1 MIVTYHHTLGVK
13 MTMIKLFQPYI
24 SQESKMN
31 VQRILN
37 GKQIAQGPEVDLFEK
52 EFAEKFGFEA
62 WQIVSLNSGT
72 SALELA
78 YELAELGEYDH
89 VISPVLTC
97 TATNIPLIRRK
108 VAVSFGDIVGAKSL
122 NMDPDD
128 VESKILERTKAIV
141 YVHFGGSSAW
151 LHAFENLA
159 EDHGLD
165 LICDAAQ
172 ALGAPLS
179 RKARFSCISLQAIKS
194 LTAGDG
200 GVLVCRDRE
209 DAILARKLRWF
220 GYDRE
225 EKQRL
230 GDTDLEV
237 AGYKMHMN
245 DISAAIARGNLAEWD
260 TIVDHRQ
267 RINNVYSDY
276 YSGYVSKSGHA
287 ASRIVEGIWNPQV
300 TGIRYGYMKPIAEQA
315 GFEIGQHHYRNDKY
329 SLFRSV
335 YSNCPNMDALGDN
348 YFLLPCHMGMTL
360 ADAEMIAKT
369 IWPA

>member
-1 MIVTYHHTLGVK
+1 
-13 MTMIKLFQPYI
+13 MIKLFQPYV
-24 SQESKMN
+24 SPQAREN
-31 VQRILN
+31 VQRVLN
-37 GKQIAQGPEVDLFEK
+37 TTQLAQGPEVELFEQ
-52 EFAEKFGFEA
+52 EFAAKFGFEA

-72 SALELA
+72 AALELA

-108 VAVSFGDIVGAKSL
+108 VQMSFGDIVGKQSL
-122 NMDPDD
+122 NMDVDD
-128 VESKILERTKAIV
+128 AENKILHNTKAIV
-141 YVHFGGSSAW
+141 YVHFGGSSYG
-151 LHAFENLA
+151 LDLFEDLTEA
-159 EDHGLD
+159 HGLD

-179 RKARFSCISLQAIKS
+179 KKARFSCISLQAIKS

-209 DAILARKLRWF
+209 DAIKARKLRWF

-225 EKQRL
+225 LKQRL
-230 GDTDLEV
+230 GDCDLEL

-245 DISAAIARGNLAEWD
+245 DINAALARGNLAVWD
-260 TIVDHRQ
+260 DIVQTRKA
-267 RINNVYSDY
+267 INDTYSDFIPEQNFI
-276 YSGYVSKSGHA
+276 
-287 ASRIVEGIWNPQV
+287 RGIWNPQV
-300 TGIRYGYMKPIAEQA
+300 TGISYYKTKQIAQAA

-329 SLFRSV
+329 SIFRSV
-335 YSNCPNMDALGDN
+335 YSNCLNMNELGEN

-369 IWPA
+369 ICLN

>member
-1 MIVTYHHTLGVK
+1 
-13 MTMIKLFQPYI
+13 MIKLFSPFVSPQAR
-24 SQESKMN
+24 EN
-31 VQRILN
+31 VQRVLN
-37 GKQIAQGPEVDLFEK
+37 TTQLAQGPEVELFEQ
-52 EFAEKFGFEA
+52 EFAAKFGFEA

-72 SALELA
+72 AALELA

-108 VAVSFGDIVGAKSL
+108 VQMSFGDIVGKKSL
-122 NMDPDD
+122 NMDVDD
-128 VESKILERTKAIV
+128 AENKILPNTKAIV
-141 YVHFGGSSAW
+141 YVHFGGSSYG
-151 LHAFENLA
+151 LDLFEDLT
-159 EDHGLD
+159 ETHGLD

-179 RKARFSCISLQAIKS
+179 KNARFSCISLQAIKS

-209 DAILARKLRWF
+209 DAIKARKLRWF

-245 DISAAIARGNLAEWD
+245 DINAAIARGNLAVWD
-260 TIVDHRQ
+260 E
-267 RINNVYSDY
+267 
-276 YSGYVSKSGHA
+276 
-287 ASRIVEGIWNPQV
+287 IVEHRNAINDAYIYAWNYAKEPRCSFIPGIWNPQIV
-300 TGIRYGYMKPIAEQA
+300 NMDFASWKIQCEKN
-315 GFEIGQHHYRNDKY
+315 GFEIGQYHYRNDKY

-335 YSNCPNMDALGDN
+335 YSNCPNMDIFEKY
-348 YFLLPCHMGMTL
+348 YFMLPCHMGMSL
-360 ADAEMIAKT
+360 EDADKIAKI
-369 IWPA
+369 IWPQ

>member
-78 YELAELGEYDH
+78 YDLAELGEYDH

-128 VESKILERTKAIV
+128 VESKILDRTKAVV

-225 EKQRL
+225 EKQLL

-260 TIVDHRQ
+260 EIVAHR
-267 RINNVYSDY
+267 REINEAYTYHWNYGPVVSR
-276 YSGYVSKSGHA
+276 GYL
-287 ASRIVEGIWNPQV
+287 VEGIWNPQV
-300 TGIRYGYMKPIAEQA
+300 TGMDYVKVKELAQEA
-315 GFEIGQHHYRNDKY
+315 GFEVGQHHYRNDKY

-335 YSNCPNMDALGDN
+335 YCNCPNMDALGDN

-369 IWPA
+369 IWPS